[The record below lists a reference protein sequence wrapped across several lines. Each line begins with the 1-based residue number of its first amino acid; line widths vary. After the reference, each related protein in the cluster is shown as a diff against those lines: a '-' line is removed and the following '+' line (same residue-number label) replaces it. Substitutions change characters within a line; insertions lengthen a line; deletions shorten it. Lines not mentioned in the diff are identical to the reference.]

1 MEESIKLCTHEKEK
15 FIALQLSLGF
25 SKALQEDSSN
35 SLPLASV
42 PNDYALHKQ
51 ESLMQGTL
59 VYYAALLHYMQGKN
73 GAFVLEMALFLK
85 DLLKTS

>member
-1 MEESIKLCTHEKEK
+1 MEESIKLCTHEKDFFRRQK

-42 PNDYALHKQ
+42 PNDYALH
-51 ESLMQGTL
+51 LHMQ
-59 VYYAALLHYMQGKN
+59 ALEPIDACN
-73 GAFVLEMALFLK
+73 ASTFVLK
-85 DLLKTS
+85 

>member
-1 MEESIKLCTHEKEK
+1 MEESIKLCTHEKDFFRRQK

-51 ESLMQGTL
+51 ESLMQGTF
-59 VYYAALLHYMQGKN
+59 VYTSAYTPAENSYMP
-73 GAFVLEMALFLK
+73 A
-85 DLLKTS
+85 